1 MPLATLLPSAV
12 WRGLVAAGS
21 LLSQMPVLCHC
32 LVAGLLAG
40 QSDFGNFN
48 FCILNLLVRLAC
60 RKKFAFFKVLAW
72 PICPGSAGTL
82 GQITSRKLEATGGLL
97 VWVLAYSHDH
107 LLLCVQSAVV

>member
-40 QSDFGNFN
+40 QSVFGNFN
-48 FCILNLLVRLAC
+48 FCDLHLLVRLAC
-60 RKKFAFFKVLAW
+60 RQVSFLRILAW
-72 PICPGSAGTL
+72 PICPGSAGIL
-82 GQITSRKLEATGGLL
+82 GQATSRKLEATGGLL
-97 VWVLAYSHDH
+97 V
-107 LLLCVQSAVV
+107 